1 MAEHIL
7 DRVTL
12 GPLVV
17 VRDKMMALQAAGQPV
32 FRLEAGDTSFDTP
45 PHVRKAIHDA
55 LESGKTHYPPLS
67 GLPALREAI
76 WKKVRQQNQLQIRD
90 ANRIIV
96 TVGGMQGLYL
106 TFASMLEPGDE
117 VILPDPE
124 WGETPESIL
133 RSGGVGVRV
142 VLRPDKGF
150 LYDPAAIRDAIT
162 PRTKAIYVNSPQN
175 PVGVMLSEEHL
186 RAIADLAISRNLLVV
201 SDESYEDVTFDG
213 CRHISIGSFPGMED
227 RTISVFSL
235 SKTYAMTGL
244 RLGYLATNDNV
255 LLGRMRKLLR
265 LTTGGVPSIIQWGG
279 LAAISGPPDATRQ
292 MTAELERRR
301 DILLSG
307 LQSIPAFRVF
317 KPQGAFYVWARIT
330 DAWPGYQGKRDSWAM
345 TNYLIDTAG
354 IGTSPGTAFGPSG
367 EGYIRFAFTGE
378 PRMLQGSI
386 AEMQNRLAHPSA

>member
-1 MAEHIL
+1 MAEHVL

-12 GPLVV
+12 GPLVL
-17 VRDKMMALQAAGQPV
+17 VRDKMMALQAAGRRV

-45 PHVRKAIHDA
+45 EHIRKAIHEA

-76 WKKVRQQNQLQIRD
+76 WRKVQQQNRLPISN
-90 ANRIIV
+90 ANHVIV

-106 TFASMLEPGDE
+106 TFASMLESGDE
-117 VILPDPE
+117 VIIPDPE
-124 WGETPESIL
+124 WGETPESIR
-133 RSGGVGVRV
+133 RSGGVPVPV
-142 VLRPDKGF
+142 VMRPDSDF
-150 LYDPAAIRDAIT
+150 LYDPEAIRAAIT

-175 PVGVMLSEEHL
+175 PVGVMLSEDHL
-186 RAIADLAISRNLLVV
+186 RKIAELAVGHDLLVV

-213 CRHISIGSFPGMED
+213 YRHISIGSLPGMED

-244 RLGYLATNDNV
+244 RLGYLATNDEI
-255 LLGRMRKLLR
+255 LRGRMRKLLR
-265 LTTGGVPSIIQWGG
+265 LTTGGVPSIIQWGA

-292 MTAELERRR
+292 MTAELEHRR
-301 DILLSG
+301 DILFSG
-307 LQSIPAFRVF
+307 LQSIPAFHAF
-317 KPQGAFYVWARIT
+317 HPQGAFYIWARIT
-330 DAWPGYQGKRDSWAM
+330 DAWTGYEGNRDSWAM
-345 TNYLIDTAG
+345 TNFLIDTAG

-378 PRMLQGSI
+378 REMLNAAI
-386 AEMQNRLAHPSA
+386 TEMQRRFS

>member
-1 MAEHIL
+1 MAEHVL

-17 VRDKMMALQAAGQPV
+17 VRDKMLALQAAGRRV

-55 LESGKTHYPPLS
+55 LEAGKTHYPPLS
-67 GLPALREAI
+67 GLPSLREAMLQ
-76 WKKVRQQNQLQIRD
+76 KVQRQNRLPIRN
-90 ANRIIV
+90 ANGIVV

-106 TFASMLEPGDE
+106 TFASMLEAGDE

-124 WGETPESIL
+124 WGETPESIR
-133 RSGGVGVRV
+133 RSAGVPVPV
-142 VLRPDKGF
+142 VMRPESSF
-150 LYDPAAIRDAIT
+150 LYDPSAIKSAIT
-162 PRTKAIYVNSPQN
+162 PHTKAIYVNSPQN

-186 RAIADLAISRNLLVV
+186 RGIAELAVSHNLLVV
-201 SDESYEDVTFDG
+201 SDESYEDVAFDG
-213 CRHISIGSFPGMED
+213 NRHISIGSLPGMED

-235 SKTYAMTGL
+235 SKSFAMTGL
-244 RLGYLATNDNV
+244 RLGYLAANDEV

-279 LAAISGPPDATRQ
+279 LAAIAGPPDATLE

-301 DILLSG
+301 DILFSG
-307 LQSIPAFRVF
+307 LQAIPAFEAF
-317 KPQGAFYVWARIT
+317 KPQGAFYIWARIT
-330 DAWPGYQGKRDSWAM
+330 DAWAGSEGKRDSWAM
-345 TNYLIDTAG
+345 TNYLIDAAG
-354 IGTSPGTAFGPSG
+354 IGTSPGTAFGSSG

-378 PRMLQGSI
+378 PEMLHGAI
-386 AEMQNRLAHPSA
+386 TEMQSRLA